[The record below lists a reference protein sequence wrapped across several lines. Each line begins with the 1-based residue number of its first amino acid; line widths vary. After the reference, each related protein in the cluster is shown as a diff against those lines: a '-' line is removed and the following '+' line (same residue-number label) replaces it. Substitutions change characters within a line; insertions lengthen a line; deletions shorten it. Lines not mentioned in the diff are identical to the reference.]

1 MGKLAQKQLLECCTD
16 HDKETQE
23 DVETLTKR
31 LPVLDGF
38 QVPMKLQKVTI
49 SGAAYIKSVQ
59 GYFKPTLVV
68 LTNSELYIYADVD
81 SSKHSE
87 MFVMSSGVFVQ
98 SLDAVEDPEIDI
110 AQHNY
115 DIRANKFYP
124 VEILLSS
131 Q

>member
-1 MGKLAQKQLLECCTD
+1 MRKVLSKQLLEIGAEQDEGTR
-16 HDKETQE
+16 E
-23 DVETLTKR
+23 DVAKLTTKTA
-31 LPVLDGF
+31 VLDGF
-38 QVPMKLQKVTI
+38 QVPMKLEKVTI
-49 SGAAYIKSVQ
+49 SGAAYIRSVQ
-59 GYFKPTLVV
+59 GYYKPTLVV

-87 MFVMSSGVFVQ
+87 MFVMSSGVFVK

-115 DIRANKFYP
+115 DPRANKFYP